1 MTTGFK
7 FLAQFFDN
15 TNIPAMKMYF
25 VAGGLNLQNHI
36 YKNGLI
42 FSSTTSYPFANI

>member
-15 TNIPAMKMYF
+15 TNIPAMKVYF
-25 VAGGLNLQNHI
+25 VAGVLNLQNNLFVI
-36 YKNGLI
+36 LL
-42 FSSTTSYPFANI
+42 FSSHYEK